1 MYSPNSKYLRLPDA
15 PPLVAI
21 GAMAPP
27 MSEHELQQRIRLA
40 CGQGPVR
47 LWRNNSGALVDQQGR
62 LVRFGLC
69 KGSSDLIG
77 LRSLEI
83 TTDLV
88 GQRLAQF
95 VALEIK
101 TARGVVSPEQR
112 AFLALVEQLGG
123 VAAVCRSVEEAEQA
137 LALVSH
143 QQSCPPSAGLLMGGR
158 R

>member
-1 MYSPNSKYLRLPDA
+1 
-15 PPLVAI
+15 
-21 GAMAPP
+21 MAPSV
-27 MSEHELQQRIRLA
+27 SEHEIQQRIRLA
-40 CGQGPVR
+40 CGRGPVR

-77 LRSLEI
+77 LRSVVI
-83 TTDLV
+83 TPDLV

-112 AFLALVEQLGG
+112 AFLQLVEQLGG
-123 VAAVCRSVEEAEQA
+123 LAAICRSVEAAEQA
-137 LALVSH
+137 LELAPWTARDPLP
-143 QQSCPPSAGLLMGGR
+143 QFP
-158 R
+158 

>member
-1 MYSPNSKYLRLPDA
+1 
-15 PPLVAI
+15 
-21 GAMAPP
+21 MAAS
-27 MSEHELQQRIRLA
+27 MNEHEIQQRIRLA
-40 CGQGPVR
+40 CGHGPVR

-77 LRSLEI
+77 LRTLEI
-83 TTDLV
+83 TPDLV

-101 TARGVVSPEQR
+101 TARGVASPEQR

-123 VAAVCRSVEEAEQA
+123 LAAICRSVEAAEQVLK
-137 LALVSH
+137 LAPWPARDPLPQIS
-143 QQSCPPSAGLLMGGR
+143 
-158 R
+158 

>member
-1 MYSPNSKYLRLPDA
+1 
-15 PPLVAI
+15 
-21 GAMAPP
+21 MAPS
-27 MSEHELQQRIRLA
+27 MNEHELQQRIRLA

-77 LRSLEI
+77 LRTLEI
-83 TTDLV
+83 TPDLV

-101 TARGVVSPEQR
+101 TPRGVVSPQQR

-123 VAAVCRSVEEAEQA
+123 LAAICRSVEAAEQA
-137 LALVSH
+137 LKLDTWPARD
-143 QQSCPPSAGLLMGGR
+143 LLPQIP
-158 R
+158 

>member
-1 MYSPNSKYLRLPDA
+1 
-15 PPLVAI
+15 
-21 GAMAPP
+21 MAPSV
-27 MSEHELQQRIRLA
+27 SEQEIQQRIRLA
-40 CGQGPVR
+40 CGHGPVR

-77 LRSLEI
+77 LRSVVVSPEM
-83 TTDLV
+83 V

-112 AFLALVEQLGG
+112 AFLELVEQLGG
-123 VAAVCRSVEEAEQA
+123 MAAVCRSVEAAEQA
-137 LALVSH
+137 LLP
-143 QQSCPPSAGLLMGGR
+143 CPPGEQGNRAVDGG
-158 R
+158 

>member
-1 MYSPNSKYLRLPDA
+1 
-15 PPLVAI
+15 
-21 GAMAPP
+21 MAPS
-27 MSEHELQQRIRLA
+27 MSEHEIQQRIRLA
-40 CGQGPVR
+40 CGRGPVR

-77 LRSLEI
+77 LRTLEI
-83 TTDLV
+83 TPDLV
-88 GQRLAQF
+88 GQRIAQF

-123 VAAVCRSVEEAEQA
+123 LAAICRSVEAAEQVLK
-137 LALVSH
+137 LAPWPARDPLS
-143 QQSCPPSAGLLMGGR
+143 QIS
-158 R
+158 

>member
-1 MYSPNSKYLRLPDA
+1 
-15 PPLVAI
+15 
-21 GAMAPP
+21 MAPS
-27 MSEHELQQRIRLA
+27 MSEHEIQQRIRLA
-40 CGQGPVR
+40 CGRGPVR

-83 TTDLV
+83 TPDLV
-88 GQRLAQF
+88 GQRIAQF

-112 AFLALVEQLGG
+112 AFLQLVEQLGG
-123 VAAVCRSVEEAEQA
+123 LAAVCRSVEAAEQTLE
-137 LALVSH
+137 LATWPARDPLP
-143 QQSCPPSAGLLMGGR
+143 QIP
-158 R
+158 

>member
-1 MYSPNSKYLRLPDA
+1 
-15 PPLVAI
+15 
-21 GAMAPP
+21 MAAS
-27 MSEHELQQRIRLA
+27 MSEHEIQQRIRLA
-40 CGQGPVR
+40 CGHGPVR

-77 LRSLEI
+77 LRTLVI
-83 TTDLV
+83 TPDLV
-88 GQRLAQF
+88 GERLAQF

-123 VAAVCRSVEEAEQA
+123 LAAICRSVEAAEQVLK
-137 LALVSH
+137 LAPWPARDPLPQIS
-143 QQSCPPSAGLLMGGR
+143 
-158 R
+158 

>member
-1 MYSPNSKYLRLPDA
+1 
-15 PPLVAI
+15 
-21 GAMAPP
+21 MAAS
-27 MSEHELQQRIRLA
+27 MNEHEIQQRIRLA
-40 CGQGPVR
+40 CGHGPVR

-77 LRSLEI
+77 LRTLEI
-83 TTDLV
+83 TPDLV

-123 VAAVCRSVEEAEQA
+123 LAAICRSVEAAEQVLK
-137 LALVSH
+137 LAPWPARDPLS
-143 QQSCPPSAGLLMGGR
+143 QIS
-158 R
+158 

>member
-1 MYSPNSKYLRLPDA
+1 
-15 PPLVAI
+15 
-21 GAMAPP
+21 MAAS
-27 MSEHELQQRIRLA
+27 MSEHEIQQRIRLA
-40 CGQGPVR
+40 CGHGPVR

-77 LRSLEI
+77 LRTLEI
-83 TTDLV
+83 TPDLV

-123 VAAVCRSVEEAEQA
+123 LAAICRSVEAAEQVLK
-137 LALVSH
+137 LAPWPARDPLPQIS
-143 QQSCPPSAGLLMGGR
+143 
-158 R
+158 

>member
-1 MYSPNSKYLRLPDA
+1 
-15 PPLVAI
+15 
-21 GAMAPP
+21 MAAS
-27 MSEHELQQRIRLA
+27 MSEHEIQQRIRLA
-40 CGQGPVR
+40 CGHGPVR

-77 LRSLEI
+77 LRSVEI
-83 TTDLV
+83 TPDLV

-123 VAAVCRSVEEAEQA
+123 LAAICRSVEAAEQVLK
-137 LALVSH
+137 LAPWPARDPLS
-143 QQSCPPSAGLLMGGR
+143 QIS
-158 R
+158 

>member
-1 MYSPNSKYLRLPDA
+1 
-15 PPLVAI
+15 
-21 GAMAPP
+21 MAPS
-27 MSEHELQQRIRLA
+27 MNEHEIQQRIRLA
-40 CGQGPVR
+40 CGHGPVR

-77 LRSLEI
+77 LRSVVI
-83 TTDLV
+83 TPDQV

-123 VAAVCRSVEEAEQA
+123 LAAICRSVEAAEQVLK
-137 LALVSH
+137 LAPWPARDPLPQIS
-143 QQSCPPSAGLLMGGR
+143 
-158 R
+158 

>member
-1 MYSPNSKYLRLPDA
+1 
-15 PPLVAI
+15 
-21 GAMAPP
+21 MAAS
-27 MSEHELQQRIRLA
+27 MSEHEIQQRIRLA
-40 CGQGPVR
+40 CGHGPVR

-77 LRSLEI
+77 LRTLEI
-83 TTDLV
+83 TPDLV

-101 TARGVVSPEQR
+101 TARGVASPEQR

-123 VAAVCRSVEEAEQA
+123 LAAICRSVEAAEQVLK
-137 LALVSH
+137 LAPWPARDPLS
-143 QQSCPPSAGLLMGGR
+143 QIS
-158 R
+158 

>member
-1 MYSPNSKYLRLPDA
+1 
-15 PPLVAI
+15 
-21 GAMAPP
+21 MAPP
-27 MSEHELQQRIRLA
+27 MSEHEIQQRIRLA

-77 LRSLEI
+77 LRTLEI
-83 TTDLV
+83 TPELV

-137 LALVSH
+137 LELALAP
-143 QQSCPPSAGLLMGGR
+143 CPATGPVEQDC
-158 R
+158 

>member
-1 MYSPNSKYLRLPDA
+1 
-15 PPLVAI
+15 
-21 GAMAPP
+21 MAVSV
-27 MSEHELQQRIRLA
+27 SEHEIQQRIRLA
-40 CGQGPVR
+40 CGHGPVR

-77 LRSLEI
+77 LRTLEI
-83 TTDLV
+83 TPGLV

-101 TARGVVSPEQR
+101 GARGVVSPEQR

-123 VAAVCRSVEEAEQA
+123 LAAICRSVEAAEQVLK
-137 LALVSH
+137 LAPWPARDPLS
-143 QQSCPPSAGLLMGGR
+143 QIS
-158 R
+158 